1 MANLA
6 NDITTYPSS
15 KTNIRTGKRKK
26 VAPFDLDCSKDML
39 SGIQS
44 NIL

>member
-6 NDITTYPSS
+6 NDITTYLS

-26 VAPFDLDCSKDML
+26 VAPFNLDSSKDML